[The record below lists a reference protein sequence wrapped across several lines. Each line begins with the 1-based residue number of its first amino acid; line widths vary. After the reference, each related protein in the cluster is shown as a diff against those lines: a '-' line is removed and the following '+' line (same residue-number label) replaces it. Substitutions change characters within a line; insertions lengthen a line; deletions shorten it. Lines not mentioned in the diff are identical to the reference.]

1 MNKKIFIVFLI
12 AFFTSLLTTLFAQ
25 PIFQFKEEVFDFG
38 IVEEGT
44 KVSHSFEF
52 TNVGDE
58 PLTIL
63 RVNTTCGCT
72 TPEWTK
78 EAIAP
83 GEKGKI
89 DIIFDSTGRPG
100 KTVRPVYIQSNA
112 QQQEGKPGAR
122 YELELVGEVKPK

>member
-1 MNKKIFIVFLI
+1 MKNNLFILCLVSL
-12 AFFTSLLTTLFAQ
+12 FFSFQTSLWAQ
-25 PIFQFKEEVFDFG
+25 PIFQFKEEIFDFG
-38 IVEEGT
+38 VVEEGT
-44 KVSHSFEF
+44 QVAHSFEF

-83 GEKGKI
+83 GEQGKI
-89 DIIFDSTGRPG
+89 DIVFDSTGRPG

-112 QQQEGKPGAR
+112 KQQEGKPGAR
-122 YELELVGEVKPK
+122 YELELVGEVASK